1 MLWVPHFVQ
10 KGAKIGICV
19 DTAPPGVQRLPQ
31 APCVAFGALDALPTT
46 PVPGKFQTESI
57 EPLV

>member
-1 MLWVPHFVQ
+1 MLWVPHFVH

-19 DTAPPGVQRLPQ
+19 DMAPPGLQRLPQ
-31 APCVAFGALDALPTT
+31 APWVAFGALDALPTT
-46 PVPGKFQTESI
+46 PVPGEFQTELR